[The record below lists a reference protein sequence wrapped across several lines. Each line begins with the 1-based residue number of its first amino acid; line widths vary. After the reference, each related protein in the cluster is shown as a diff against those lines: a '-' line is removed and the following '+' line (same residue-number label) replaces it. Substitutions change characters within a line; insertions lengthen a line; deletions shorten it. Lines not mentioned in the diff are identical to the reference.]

1 MEMLHEII
9 STKYI
14 IDKLNR
20 RFRNTLDTLIGK
32 EVDLAYCRFGPE
44 SAEILTE
51 YYDKI
56 IFRNSENKE
65 LDELLQFNRNLVL
78 NPEIDWPVLDFDNV
92 VHKETWFEDI
102 PKIPS
107 GKYLIKINKD
117 DIVQECLLILTIMI
131 RPDIHMDLSNCMA
144 DIMGIVSRKIDIA
157 DFDEDEVYIVKT
169 PYLYLAKKS
178 DVTRL
183 NGTVVPA
190 SFGRD
195 KMLALDDSKPKLHRG
210 YKYLVEWI
218 DEVVTE
224 SMTPKVKEQVD
235 ITKYLQIRD

>member
-9 STKYI
+9 GTKYI

-20 RFRNTLDTLIGK
+20 RFRNTLDSLIGK

-44 SAEILTE
+44 SADILNE

-56 IFRNSENKE
+56 IFRNTEDDK
-65 LDELLQFNRNLVL
+65 LDKLLIFNRSLVL
-78 NPEIDWPVLDFDNV
+78 NPEDVWPTLNFGDV

-107 GKYLIKINKD
+107 GKYLIEINRN

-131 RPDIHMDLSNCMA
+131 RPDIDMDLSNCMA
-144 DIMGIVSRKIDIA
+144 DIMGIVSRKIDIT
-157 DFDEDEVYIVKT
+157 DFEDEDVYIVKT
-169 PYLYLAKKS
+169 PYIYMAKRS
-178 DVTRL
+178 DVTKL
-183 NGTVVPA
+183 NGTVIPI

-195 KMLALDDSKPKLHRG
+195 KMIALDGSTPKLHHG
-210 YKYLVEWI
+210 YKYLIEWI
-218 DEVVTE
+218 DEVVSENTA
-224 SMTPKVKEQVD
+224 PKVKEQVD
-235 ITKYLQIRD
+235 ITKFLEIRD